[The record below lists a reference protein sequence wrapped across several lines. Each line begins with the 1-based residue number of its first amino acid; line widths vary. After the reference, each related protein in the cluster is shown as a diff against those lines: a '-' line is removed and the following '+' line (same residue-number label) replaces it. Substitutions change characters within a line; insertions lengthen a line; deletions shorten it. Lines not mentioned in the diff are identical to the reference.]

1 MALMPPREP
10 HPPPLARAQARLA
23 FDTLLRDRMNALASG
38 ETEGDGSEEALDAGR
53 ESARLLESLGQAF
66 ADAVDRENSTRGI
79 LRTGVS
85 VEYVDAVVLAGDA
98 GALIVDAVDYDGA
111 PVYWQTKAGNP
122 DLVIRGRDLDGY
134 LRTGE
139 ARYAEQ
145 LGLDS

>member
-1 MALMPPREP
+1 MPLMPTPEPRP
-10 HPPPLARAQARLA
+10 APAARAQARLA
-23 FDTLLRDRMNALASG
+23 FDRLLADRLSNLRRDTTVREG
-38 ETEGDGSEEALDAGR
+38 ETAARGVED
-53 ESARLLESLGQAF
+53 ARLLESLAQAF

-79 LRTGVS
+79 LRAGVP

-98 GALIVDAVDYDGA
+98 GVLVVDAVEYDGA

-134 LRTGE
+134 LRTGD

-145 LGLDS
+145 LGLPT